1 MREFKDIYKELIE
14 KGEHRFSLYELIQIF
29 IKESDWVGNQ
39 QQFLRILSIS
49 HEVTGIRLNPS
60 CSACNLE
67 SLKNL
72 ANWITKNEPIILKE
86 LNQVEVKP
94 NNFKHKHKR

>member
-1 MREFKDIYKELIE
+1 MREFKDIYIELTT
-14 KGEHRFSLYELIQIF
+14 KGEDRFTLYELIKIF
-29 IKESDWVGNQ
+29 INESDWVGNQ
-39 QQFLRILSIS
+39 HQFLRILSIS

-67 SLKNL
+67 TLKNL

-86 LNQVEVKP
+86 LNEVKP

>member
-1 MREFKDIYKELIE
+1 MREFKDIYKELTA

-39 QQFLRILSIS
+39 QQFLKILSIS

-72 ANWITKNEPIILKE
+72 ANWITKNEPIIIKE
-86 LNQVEVKP
+86 I
-94 NNFKHKHKR
+94 NNGTNSNGGPRYRRK

>member
-1 MREFKDIYKELIE
+1 MREFKDIYKELTI
-14 KGEHRFSLYELIQIF
+14 KGEDRFTLYELIKIF
-29 IKESDWVGNQ
+29 INESDWVGNQ

-67 SLKNL
+67 TLKNL

-86 LNQVEVKP
+86 LSEVKP

>member
-1 MREFKDIYKELIE
+1 MREFKDIYRELTT
-14 KGEHRFSLYELIQIF
+14 KGEDRFTLYELIKIF
-29 IKESDWVGNQ
+29 INESDWVGNQ
-39 QQFLRILSIS
+39 HQFLRILSIS

-67 SLKNL
+67 TLKNL

-86 LNQVEVKP
+86 LNETKT